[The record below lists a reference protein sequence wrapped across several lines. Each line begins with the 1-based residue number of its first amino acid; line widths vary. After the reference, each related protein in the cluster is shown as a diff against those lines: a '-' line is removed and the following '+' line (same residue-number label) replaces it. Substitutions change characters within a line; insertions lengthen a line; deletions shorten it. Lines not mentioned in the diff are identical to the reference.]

1 MRLNPDKLDENRYS
15 SKLQLFRPLIHPH
28 QISMNQQW
36 EDKFSFWAQSPSKT
50 ETERAQNAEQM
61 VRNAIKASSAL
72 NARDVKV
79 FAQGSYRNRTNI
91 RRESDVDIGVVCY
104 DTFFFENPPDTTRET
119 LGIQAASYDYDQ
131 FKNDV
136 GQALVDYFGSGAVT
150 RGDKAFDIKETS
162 HHVEADVAPF
172 FEHRRY
178 DQSGNYISGVELRPT
193 SGQPLKII
201 NWPEQHYQNGNAK
214 NDRTG
219 RRYRAMVR
227 ILKSLRCEMEDDGI
241 AAAKP
246 ITRFLC
252 ECLIWNVPDSYFGN
266 STYGEDL
273 KSALGHLYVST
284 SKEDSCKE
292 WGEVS
297 ELKYLFRPQQKWT
310 RQQAND
316 FILAAW
322 QYVGFS

>member
-1 MRLNPDKLDENRYS
+1 
-15 SKLQLFRPLIHPH
+15 
-28 QISMNQQW
+28 MNQQW
-36 EDKFSFWAQSPSKT
+36 QDKFSFWAQSPSKT
-50 ETERAQNAEQM
+50 ETERAENAEQM

-72 NARDVKV
+72 NTRDIKV

-91 RRESDVDIGVVCY
+91 RRESDVDIGVVCR
-104 DTFFFENPPDTTRET
+104 DSFFHAYPEGATGEAFGNEPATY
-119 LGIQAASYDYDQ
+119 LYDQ
-131 FKNDV
+131 FKSDV
-136 GQALVDYFGSGAVT
+136 GAALTNYFGAGAVT

-178 DQSGNYISGVELRPT
+178 AASGTFTPGVELRPA
-193 SGQPLKII
+193 SGQPLRII
-201 NWPEQHYQNGNAK
+201 NWPEHHYANGNAK
-214 NDRTG
+214 NDRT
-219 RRYRAMVR
+219 RRSYRALAR

-246 ITRFLC
+246 VGSFLC
-252 ECLIWNVPDSYFGN
+252 ECLIWNVPDSYFSN

-273 KSALGHLYVST
+273 KSALGYLYVNT

-316 FILAAW
+316 FVLAAW
-322 QYVGFS
+322 QYVGFT

>member
-1 MRLNPDKLDENRYS
+1 M
-15 SKLQLFRPLIHPH
+15 LQVFRPLVHFHPH

-50 ETERAQNAEQM
+50 ETERAENAEQM

-72 NARDVKV
+72 KARDVKV

-91 RRESDVDIGVVCY
+91 RRESDVDIGVACY
-104 DTFFFENPPDTTRET
+104 VSFFHDYPEGTAAETFGNEPATY
-119 LGIQAASYDYDQ
+119 LYDQ

-136 GQALVDYFGSGAVT
+136 GAALTSYFSAGAVT

-178 DQSGNYISGVELRPT
+178 ATSGTFTPGVELRPT
-193 SGQPLKII
+193 SGQPLRII

-219 RRYRAMVR
+219 RRYRALVR
-227 ILKSLRCEMEDDGI
+227 ILKSLRCEMEDDSI
-241 AAAKP
+241 AAATP
-246 ITRFLC
+246 ITSFLC
-252 ECLIWNVPDSYFGN
+252 ECLIWNVPDSHFGN

-273 KSALGHLYVST
+273 KSALAYLYVNT
-284 SKEDSCKE
+284 EKDALCNE
-292 WGEVS
+292 GE
-297 ELKYLFRPQQKWT
+297 R
-310 RQQAND
+310 
-316 FILAAW
+316 
-322 QYVGFS
+322 

>member
-1 MRLNPDKLDENRYS
+1 
-15 SKLQLFRPLIHPH
+15 
-28 QISMNQQW
+28 MNQQW
-36 EDKFSFWAQSPSKT
+36 ENKFSSWAQSPSKT

-61 VRNAIKASSAL
+61 VRNAIRASSAL

-79 FAQGSYRNRTNI
+79 FPQGSYRNRTNI
-91 RRESDVDIGVVCY
+91 RRESDVAIGVLCY
-104 DTFFFENPPDTTRET
+104 DTFFFDNPPDTTRET

-136 GQALVDYFGSGAVT
+136 GAALTSYFSFGAVT

-178 DQSGNYISGVELRPT
+178 DKSGKYISGVELRPT
-193 SGQPLKII
+193 NGQPFRII
-201 NWPEQHYQNGNAK
+201 NWPEQHYQSGNAK
-214 NDRTG
+214 NDRTK
-219 RRYRAMVR
+219 RRYRASVR
-227 ILKSLRCEMEDDGI
+227 ILKSLRCEMEDAGL

-246 ITRFLC
+246 ITSFLS
-252 ECLIWNVPDSYFGN
+252 ECLIWNVPDTHFGYL
-266 STYGEDL
+266 TYGQDL
-273 KSALGHLYVST
+273 RSALAYLYVNT
-284 SKEDSCKE
+284 ENDALCKE

-297 ELKYLFRPQQKWT
+297 ELKYLFGPHQKWT
-310 RQQAND
+310 RQQAHD

-322 QYVGFS
+322 QHVGFT